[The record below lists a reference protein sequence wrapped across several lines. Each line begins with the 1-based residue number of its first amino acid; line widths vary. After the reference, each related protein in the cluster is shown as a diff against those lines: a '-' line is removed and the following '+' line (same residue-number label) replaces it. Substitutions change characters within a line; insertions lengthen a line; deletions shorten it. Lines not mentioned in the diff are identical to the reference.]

1 MIYMSFFIGLILI
14 CKGGDWFVDAA
25 SKLSETLGIPK
36 YVIGATIVSFA
47 TTMPEIIVSVAAA
60 LQGHSVMAI
69 GNAVGSVSANTGI
82 ILAISLFFLP
92 VTIQREEYLLKTV
105 LYLGTLIM
113 LFFSFT
119 DRIFDKS
126 DCLLLLLAGI
136 LFLAEN
142 VKNAVCK
149 KNSLQTK
156 IKKEI
161 DGSKSKNNG
170 SRVKNRKEQ
179 IKRIRENKEKIYKK
193 DTILKTLFWFGIGAV
208 SIVAGSELL
217 IQSACAIAEKLHI
230 SEDIISV
237 TIVAMG
243 TSLPELVTTVTAII
257 KKESSLSVGNIVGA
271 NMIDAA
277 FILPICTLLS
287 GEKLPVSAQMAEIDM
302 PLCMVISAF
311 ALFPMLIRKKIKRR
325 DGILVFSI
333 YVGYLFYIGMIF

>member
-60 LQGHSVMAI
+60 LGGHSVMAI

-82 ILAISLFFLP
+82 ILALSLFFLP
-92 VTIQREEYLLKTV
+92 VAIKREEYFFKNS
-105 LYLGTLIM
+105 LYVGTLLLLLI
-113 LFFSFT
+113 SFK
-119 DRIFDKS
+119 DRIFDRA

-136 LFLAEN
+136 LFLVEN

-149 KNSLQTK
+149 KEFSASK
-156 IKKEI
+156 RKKEDKI
-161 DGSKSKNNG
+161 LHKKTVARKSRGKQIKNKKSKW
-170 SRVKNRKEQ
+170 
-179 IKRIRENKEKIYKK
+179 KEKESSIW
-193 DTILKTLFWFGIGAV
+193 KTFFWFCIGAV
-208 SIVAGSELL
+208 CIVAGSELL
-217 IQSACAIAEKLHI
+217 VHSACKIAEMLHI

-243 TSLPELVTTVTAII
+243 TSLPELVTTVTAIL
-257 KKESSLSVGNIVGA
+257 KKESSLSVGNIIGA
-271 NMIDAA
+271 NMIDSA

-287 GEKLPVSAQMAEIDM
+287 GEKLLISSQMALIDM
-302 PLCMVISAF
+302 PLCILISVL
-311 ALFPMLIRKKIKRR
+311 ALLPMLIRQKIKRR
-325 DGILVFSI
+325 DGILVFAV
-333 YVGYLFYIGMIF
+333 YAGYLFYICRGI

>member
-25 SKLSETLGIPK
+25 SKLSEILGIPK

-60 LQGHSVMAI
+60 LDGHSAMAI

-82 ILAISLFFLP
+82 ILALSLFFLP
-92 VTIQREEYLLKTV
+92 VAIKREEYLFKNS
-105 LYLGTLIM
+105 LYIGTLLLLLI
-113 LFFSFT
+113 SFK
-119 DRIFDKS
+119 DRIFDRA

-136 LFLAEN
+136 LFLVEN

-149 KNSLQTK
+149 KEVYNSK
-156 IKKEI
+156 RKKEDMI
-161 DGSKSKNNG
+161 LHKKIQAGKNG
-170 SRVKNRKEQ
+170 EKKVKN
-179 IKRIRENKEKIYKK
+179 KRSKWKEKQSSIWE
-193 DTILKTLFWFGIGAV
+193 TFFWFCIGAV
-208 SIVAGSELL
+208 CIVAGSELL
-217 IQSACAIAEKLHI
+217 VHSACKIAEILHI

-243 TSLPELVTTVTAII
+243 TSLPELVTTVTAIL
-257 KKESSLSVGNIVGA
+257 KKESSLSVGNIIGA
-271 NMIDAA
+271 NMIDSA

-287 GEKLPVSAQMAEIDM
+287 GEKLPVSLQMAQIDM
-302 PLCMVISAF
+302 PLCFLISVL
-311 ALFPMLIRKKIKRR
+311 ALLPMLIRQKIKRR

-333 YVGYLFYIGMIF
+333 YAGYLLYICWAI